1 MMTRPEVTVFLAL
14 SLDGFIA
21 GEAHSLDW
29 LTPYSSDP
37 PDETGFNALMEHS
50 DTLLMGR
57 NTYDAVMGFGVWPYD
72 GLRVRVMT
80 HNPVEPRY
88 QEQFVSGELRQV
100 LAGLWDQGARHVY
113 LDGGNLVRQALQ
125 ADLVDTLTLS
135 SVPVLLG
142 KGIPLFG
149 ADIPVSHWH
158 PTQVKTLPSGIVQV
172 SYQRKQ
178 KG

>member
-1 MMTRPEVTVFLAL
+1 
-14 SLDGFIA
+14 
-21 GEAHSLDW
+21 
-29 LTPYSSDP
+29 
-37 PDETGFNALMEHS
+37 MEHS

-57 NTYDAVMGFGVWPYD
+57 NTYDAIMGFGVWPYD

-100 LAGLWDQGARHVY
+100 LARLWDEGARHVY

-158 PTQVKTLPSGIVQV
+158 PAQVKTLSSGIVQV
-172 SYQRKQ
+172 SYQREQ